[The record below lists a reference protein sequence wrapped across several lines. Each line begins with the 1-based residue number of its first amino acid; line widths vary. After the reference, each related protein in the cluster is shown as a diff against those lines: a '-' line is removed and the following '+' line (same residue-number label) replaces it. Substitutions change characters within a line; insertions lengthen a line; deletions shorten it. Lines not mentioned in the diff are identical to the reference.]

1 MLGKGHFLSQ
11 TGQCKVWDAGA
22 DGYCRG
28 DGVGSVVIKRL
39 EDAIADNDHVLATIV
54 AGATNHSSE
63 SISITQPH
71 AGVQKDNYRQVMN
84 QAGVSPL
91 DVNFV
96 ELHGTGTQVGDAIE
110 SESVLSFFA
119 PLGQRQRPEQRLHLG
134 AVKSNIGHGEAAAGV
149 ASLIK
154 VLLMYQHG
162 QIPRHV
168 GIQTTMN
175 PVVARHLANRNA
187 GVASVNTPW
196 LPMSDKGAR
205 YSIVNSFGAHGGNTT
220 LLLEDAPVASST
232 EGDDEDG
239 ASACAVICVSA
250 KSKAS
255 LRGNISGL
263 LRYLDTHPSTRLK
276 DLAYTTCAR
285 RMHHHIRIA
294 ASVSSTEELRSF
306 LQAATSDVDA
316 HAKHVSAATPETVVF
331 AFSGQGC
338 FYRGAA
344 AQLFEKAPFF
354 RDEVLQ
360 LDRVVRQLGFP
371 SVLTAITNVD
381 VFSSS
386 SSTSSSDGDR
396 DYNFA
401 ASIDSTSTTSVQ
413 AAVESPIVTQL
424 ALVVLQVALARYWG
438 LLGIIPSAV
447 IGHSLGEYAA
457 MVIADVLSV
466 ADALFLV
473 GKRAQLMMA
482 ACTQGSHTMMSVRG
496 ASADRV
502 AELCQ
507 ASGREYYYEVSCL
520 NGRNDTVFSGPQ
532 ADINALRDML
542 QSVFGLKCA
551 VLDIPFAFH
560 SAQLDPI
567 LDDFEQAA
575 RRVTFK
581 APSIPVLSPLLG
593 QCISGGQIMNGTY
606 LRRATREPVD
616 FVSALNA
623 AAAEG
628 LIDGKSTWMDIGP
641 HPVCT
646 SFARNFSEA
655 GTAHTL
661 ATMRKG
667 EDNLTTLTESLAAL
681 FSRGVPIAW
690 NEYFAPNE
698 KSHRLLYLEPY
709 HWNQKNYWIQYEGS
723 WTLDKAHAGLQKSE
737 KVADNPTFFTS
748 SVQHIVSED
757 MDASSVRMAA
767 ISILSH
773 SDLVGAAAGHKING
787 RSVVTGVR
795 HTSTSRFPSCSSLR
809 SLAHLLVPLLTLFRV
824 YGQMS
829 R

>member
-39 EDAIADNDHVLATIV
+39 EDAIEDNDHILATIV

-63 SISITQPH
+63 SVSITQPH
-71 AGVQKDNYRQVMN
+71 AGVQKDNYQQVMN

-119 PLGQRQRPEQRLHLG
+119 PVGQRQHPEQRLHLG

-154 VLLMYQHG
+154 VLLMYRHG

-168 GIQTTMN
+168 GIQTTVN
-175 PVVARHLANRNA
+175 PVVAQHLANRNA
-187 GVASVNTPW
+187 GVVSGNTAW
-196 LPMSDKGAR
+196 LPMPDKATR

-220 LLLEDAPVASST
+220 LLLEDAPSPSCT
-232 EGDDEDG
+232 EGEEEG
-239 ASACAVICVSA
+239 TATTSAVICVSA

-255 LRGNISGL
+255 LRGNVSAL
-263 LRYLDTHPSTRLK
+263 LRYVDAHPEIRLK

-306 LQAATSDVDA
+306 LKAAAGDVDA
-316 HAKHVSAATPETVVF
+316 HAEHVSAATPEAVVF

-344 AQLFEKAPFF
+344 AQLFEKTPFF
-354 RDEVLQ
+354 RDQVLQ

-371 SVLTAITNVD
+371 SVLTAIANVD
-381 VFSSS
+381 VVSPSG
-386 SSTSSSDGDR
+386 STFSSDGDR

-401 ASIDSTSTTSVQ
+401 ASIDSTSTDSVQ
-413 AAVESPIVTQL
+413 VAVESPIVTQL
-424 ALVVLQVALARYWG
+424 ALVVLQIALARYWG
-438 LLGIIPSAV
+438 LLGIVPKVV

-457 MVIADVLSV
+457 LVMADVLSV

-473 GKRAQLMMA
+473 GKRAELMIA
-482 ACTQGSHTMMSVRG
+482 ACTPGSHTMLSVRG

-502 AELCQ
+502 SEVCH
-507 ASGREYYYEVSCL
+507 ASGKEYDYEVSCL
-520 NGRNDTVFSGPQ
+520 NGR
-532 ADINALRDML
+532 ADIVLSGTEADMIALCDVL
-542 QSVFGLKCA
+542 QGVSGLKCA

-560 SAQLDPI
+560 SAQLEPI
-567 LDDFEQAA
+567 LDDFQQAA

-581 APSIPVLSPLLG
+581 VPRIPVVSPLLG
-593 QCISGGQIMNGTY
+593 QCISEGQIIDGTY

-616 FVSALNA
+616 FVSGMNA

-646 SFARNFSEA
+646 SFTRNFYE
-655 GTAHTL
+655 GRTVRTL

-667 EDNLTTLTESLAAL
+667 EDNLATLTGSLAAL
-681 FSRGVPIAW
+681 HSRGLPIAW
-690 NEYFAPNE
+690 TEYFAPHE
-698 KSHRLLYLEPY
+698 KSHRLLHLDSY
-709 HWNQKNYWIQYEGS
+709 HWNQKNYWIPYEGT

-737 KVADNPTFFTS
+737 QVLASSAFLTS
-748 SVQHIVSED
+748 SVQQVIFEEFQGT
-757 MDASSVRMAA
+757 SSGRMTA
-767 ISILSH
+767 LSDLTH
-773 SDLVGAAAGHKING
+773 PDLVGAAAGHKING
-787 RSVVTGVR
+787 QSVITGVR
-795 HTSTSRFPSCSSLR
+795 RAPSS
-809 SLAHLLVPLLTLFRV
+809 
-824 YGQMS
+824 
-829 R
+829 